1 MAAERS
7 RARARLMKILWV
19 KADFLHPTGRGG
31 QIRTLE
37 MLRRLHRRHEIHYV
51 GFTQRGM
58 EEGPRR
64 ANEYSSFAYPI
75 KHNVPPRRSL
85 GFVRQL
91 AGSVFSTLPLSITR
105 YRSREMERQV
115 RELVSTQNFDSVVC
129 DFVVPALNIPF
140 MNRSVLFQHNVET
153 MIWRRHA
160 QTARHWAER
169 VFFRSE
175 ARRIFRYETEICHQ
189 ARHNVTVSETD
200 SATTQELFGLS
211 KNVSAVPTGVDCEY
225 FAPPAQAEPYRDL
238 IFVGA
243 MDWMPNID
251 GMKFFVE
258 KIWPRLRSA
267 HPGCTLGIV
276 GRSPTPEIRRLA
288 DLDPSIHVTGTVP
301 DVRPYLWGSRV
312 SIVPLR
318 IGGGTRLKIYE
329 AMAAGVPVVSTAV
342 GAEGLPVHH
351 PDQIRLA
358 DRPEDF
364 ADECS
369 RLLSDENDRR
379 QLSTTARDWVIANC
393 SWDAA
398 VERFE
403 QILERSGKFTLS

>member
-1 MAAERS
+1 MAIERS
-7 RARARLMKILWV
+7 GARAGLMKILWV

-51 GFTQRGM
+51 GFTQPGM

-64 ANEYSSFAYPI
+64 ASEYSSFAYPI
-75 KHNVPPRRSL
+75 WHKVPPRRSL
-85 GFVRQL
+85 GFVWQL
-91 AGSVFSTLPLSITR
+91 AGSVFSPLPLSILR
-105 YRSREMERQV
+105 YRSRLMERQV
-115 RELVSTQNFDSVVC
+115 SELTAKHAFDIVVC
-129 DFVVPALNIPF
+129 DFVVPALNVPC
-140 MNRSVLFQHNVET
+140 MERSVLFQHNVET
-153 MIWRRHA
+153 MIWRRHSQNA
-160 QTARHWAER
+160 HRWAER
-169 VFFRSE
+169 AFFRSE
-175 ARRIFRYETEICHQ
+175 ARRMFRYEKAMCHR
-189 ARHNVTVSETD
+189 ARHIVTVSETD
-200 SATTQELFGLS
+200 SETTRELFGLS

-225 FAPPAQAEPYRDL
+225 FVPPAEVQPYRDL

-251 GMKFFVE
+251 GIKYFVE
-258 KIWPRLRSA
+258 NIWPRLRSA
-267 HPGCTLGIV
+267 HLGCTLGIV
-276 GRSPTPEIRRLA
+276 GRAPTPEIRRLA
-288 DLDPSIHVTGTVP
+288 DADRSIHVTGTVP
-301 DVRPYLWGSRV
+301 DVRPFLWGSRV

-342 GAEGLPVHH
+342 GAEGLPVRH
-351 PDQIRLA
+351 PGQIRLA

-364 ADECS
+364 ANECS
-369 RLLSDENDRR
+369 RLLADEAGRR
-379 QLSTTARDWVIANC
+379 QLSSVAREWVIANC

-403 QILERSGKFTLS
+403 QILERGLVE